1 MTETNTEPNSRGRR
15 AGGIILLACVII
27 AIVLF
32 VLANLGII
40 AAGLFMLLLPVLIVV
55 GIISLGIAVFAIP
68 MYIMKDTTVE
78 AGTYKLEDVEPVN
91 TRAFCLLTDVHMVKE

>member
-1 MTETNTEPNSRGRR
+1 MTEKSTDANSRGRR

-27 AIVLF
+27 AIILF

-40 AAGLFMLLLPVLIVV
+40 AVGLFMFLLLALIVV
-55 GIISLGIAVFAIP
+55 GIICIGIAVFAIP

-78 AGTYKLEDVEPVN
+78 PGNYELDEVSPVN
-91 TRAFCLLTDVHMVKE
+91 NNEDH

>member
-1 MTETNTEPNSRGRR
+1 MTETNTDANSRGRR

-27 AIVLF
+27 AILLF

-40 AAGLFMLLLPVLIVV
+40 AAGLFMFLLLALIVV
-55 GIISLGIAVFAIP
+55 GIICIGIAVFAIP

-78 AGTYKLEDVEPVN
+78 PGTYELDDVVPVN
-91 TRAFCLLTDVHMVKE
+91 KENDH

>member
-1 MTETNTEPNSRGRR
+1 MTETTTNANSRGRR

-40 AAGLFMLLLPVLIVV
+40 AAGLFTILFLVLIIG
-55 GIISLGIAVFAIP
+55 GIICIGIALFAIP
-68 MYIMKDTTVE
+68 MYIMKDPM
-78 AGTYKLEDVEPVN
+78 VEPGNYELDDVSSVN
-91 TRAFCLLTDVHMVKE
+91 DVKDH

>member
-1 MTETNTEPNSRGRR
+1 MTETNTEANSRSRR

-27 AIVLF
+27 AILLF

-40 AAGLFMLLLPVLIVV
+40 AAGLFTFLLLALIIV
-55 GIISLGIAVFAIP
+55 GIICIGIAVFAIP

-78 AGTYKLEDVEPVN
+78 PGNYELDDVSPVN
-91 TRAFCLLTDVHMVKE
+91 DDKDH